1 MPTNNDKTKSY
12 AWTFGS
18 RVCVIG
24 LTALFGILSARLLG
38 PTDKGTYT
46 VAALMPA
53 ALSTFAMLAGPQI
66 VVADF
71 SNGVRGRRLKTLL
84 SWSLS
89 VALAG
94 GIISTALQ
102 LASSSHLALT
112 TLAASGLALLA
123 PALVI
128 PEYLA
133 AGLQADS
140 KFGQLSLLRIVQ
152 VTVPGLPMLLG
163 VAVAGL
169 LGAVIGFGI
178 GTLLVGIAAYVLWHK
193 RYVPSLLIGDAKVP
207 WKFAITTNLTL
218 VLLFLSYR
226 VDVLI
231 LEAVAPSESVGIYT
245 ASVALAELVLVVSM
259 SAAVVRAPVYAR
271 RKLQPLTRDTWL
283 VFALSVLAAIALA
296 ALAPFLV
303 PLLFGEEY
311 VQSIQVCW
319 ALLPGICFLAAYRY
333 ISNAEIVRGHKY
345 GLLTSCL
352 ISIGTD
358 VVLILLLAPTMGAAG
373 AALAASGS
381 YASGLSYLVV
391 HRLIR
396 PRPRFLDGNFATR
409 REALARRG
417 TGLGTP

>member
-1 MPTNNDKTKSY
+1 MPNNNGRTKRY
-12 AWTFGS
+12 ALTFGS

-46 VAALMPA
+46 VAALIPA
-53 ALSTFAMLAGPQI
+53 ALSTIAMLAGPQI
-66 VVADF
+66 VVSDF
-71 SNGVRGRRLKTLL
+71 SNGVRGSRLKTLL
-84 SWSLS
+84 SWSLR
-89 VALAG
+89 VALGG
-94 GIISTALQ
+94 GIIATALQ
-102 LASSSHLALT
+102 LASSSQLAVT

-133 AGLQADS
+133 AGFQADN
-140 KFGQLSLLRIVQ
+140 KFGQLSLLRIFQ
-152 VTVPGLPMLLG
+152 VAVPGLPMLFG

-169 LGAVIGFGI
+169 LGAVIGFGL
-178 GTLLVGIAAYVLWHK
+178 GTLSVGLAAYVLWQK
-193 RYVPSLLIGDAKVP
+193 RYVPSLLIDHSKVP

-271 RKLQPLTRDTWL
+271 RKLQSLTRDTWT

-296 ALAPFLV
+296 AMLPFLV

-311 VQSIQVCW
+311 VQSIQVSW

-352 ISIGTD
+352 ISIATD

-381 YASGLSYLVV
+381 YAAGLFYLVV

-396 PRPRFLDGNFATR
+396 PRPRFLDGTFETR
-409 REALARRG
+409 RQALARRG
-417 TGLGTP
+417 TGIVHR